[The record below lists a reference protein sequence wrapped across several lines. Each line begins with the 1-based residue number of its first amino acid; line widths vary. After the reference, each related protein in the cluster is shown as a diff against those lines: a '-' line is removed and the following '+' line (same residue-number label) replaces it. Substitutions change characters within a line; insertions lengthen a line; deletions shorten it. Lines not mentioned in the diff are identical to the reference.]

1 MTSSTWI
8 LITII
13 ITLSVIVGI
22 LVSDNHKAKIKIEN
36 LQIDAEKYEEKWYE
50 YRDLYFEEKEERR
63 KEIKKLKDTRLTP
76 EQSEKIHRN
85 MDELQTE
92 YAKVVLRNEHLEGQL
107 KNSDLLLDRYREYC
121 GDVLI
126 LGLECKPSKTPIC
139 MPDFVKEENP
149 DS

>member
-13 ITLSVIVGI
+13 ITLSVIVGMLI
-22 LVSDNHKAKIKIEN
+22 SDSHKLRIKIED
-36 LQIDAEKYEEKWYE
+36 LQIDSEKHEKKWHE

-63 KEIKKLKDTRLTP
+63 KEIKKLKETRLTP

-92 YAKVVLRNEHLEGQL
+92 YAKVVLRNEHLEAQL
-107 KNSDLLLDRYREYC
+107 KNSDMLLDRYREYC

-126 LGLECKPSKTPIC
+126 LGLEHEPSKTPTWTPAFI
-139 MPDFVKEENP
+139 KEENP
-149 DS
+149 DD